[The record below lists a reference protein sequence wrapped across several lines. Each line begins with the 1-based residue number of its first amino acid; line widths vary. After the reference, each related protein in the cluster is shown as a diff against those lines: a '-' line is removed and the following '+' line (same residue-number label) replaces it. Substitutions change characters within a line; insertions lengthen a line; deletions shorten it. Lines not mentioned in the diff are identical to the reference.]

1 MTEEEMIAG
10 SLKKDEKAQKALYT
24 SLSGKMM
31 GVALRYCNSQQE
43 AEDVLQ
49 DGFIKVFGKLK
60 SYNGEGVFE
69 GWVRRII
76 VNTALDYIRKSKNE
90 RFHMDVNEVDYL
102 LADQTII
109 LEALAAEDLLK
120 VIQELPAGYRTVFN
134 LFAIEGYS
142 HKEIAEELGVTVNT
156 SKSQYSRAR
165 IFLQKKLEDINITS
179 SE

>member
-10 SLKKDEKAQKALYT
+10 SLKQDEKAQRALYQ
-24 SLSGKMM
+24 SLSGKML
-31 GVALRYCNSQQE
+31 GVVLRYCKNMDE

-49 DGFIKVFGKLK
+49 DGFIKVFSKLHTF
-60 SYNGEGVFE
+60 NFDGVFE

-76 VNTALDYIRKSKNE
+76 VNTALDHIRKRKND
-90 RFHMDVNEVDYL
+90 RFHIDVDDIDYL

-109 LEALAAEDLLK
+109 LESLAAEDLLK
-120 VIQELPAGYRTVFN
+120 VIQKLPTGYQTVFN

-142 HKEIAEELGVTVNT
+142 HKEIANQLGITINT

-165 IFLQKKLEDINITS
+165 SFLQKKLEELNITS

>member
-10 SLKKDEKAQKALYT
+10 SLKQDEKAQKALYN
-24 SLSGKMM
+24 SLSRKMM
-31 GVALRYCNSQQE
+31 GVTLRYCSSVDE
-43 AEDVLQ
+43 AQDVLQ
-49 DGFIKVFGKLK
+49 DGFIKVFSKLS

-76 VNTALDYIRKSKNE
+76 VNTALDHIRKSKNE
-90 RFHMDVNEVDYL
+90 RFHVDVNEVDYL

-109 LEALAAEDLLK
+109 LESLAADDLLK
-120 VIQELPAGYRTVFN
+120 VIQELPLGYKTVFN

-165 IFLQKKLEDINITS
+165 TFLQKKLEDINITS

>member
-10 SLKKDEKAQKALYT
+10 SLKQDEKAQKALYD
-24 SLSGKMM
+24 SFSGKMM
-31 GVALRYCNSQQE
+31 GVALRYCTNMEE

-49 DGFIKVFGKLK
+49 DGFIKVFSKLD
-60 SYNGEGVFE
+60 SYNREGVFE
-69 GWVRRII
+69 GWIRRIV

-90 RFHMDVNEVDYL
+90 RFHLDVTEVDYL
-102 LADQTII
+102 LADQTVII
-109 LEALAAEDLLK
+109 EGLAAEDLLK
-120 VIQELPAGYRTVFN
+120 VIQELPVGYKTVFN
-134 LFAIEGYS
+134 LFAIEGYT

-165 IFLQKKLEDINITS
+165 TFLQKKLEDINITS

>member
-1 MTEEEMIAG
+1 
-10 SLKKDEKAQKALYT
+10 
-24 SLSGKMM
+24 
-31 GVALRYCNSQQE
+31 
-43 AEDVLQ
+43 
-49 DGFIKVFGKLK
+49 
-60 SYNGEGVFE
+60 
-69 GWVRRII
+69 
-76 VNTALDYIRKSKNE
+76 
-90 RFHMDVNEVDYL
+90 MDVNEVDYL

-165 IFLQKKLEDINITS
+165 TFLQKKLEDINITS